1 MEEGGLTLFDWI
13 VITVVGLSGLLALFR
28 GFIREVLSLMTWL
41 IAAFVTIHYYDNV
54 KAALSPFITHKL
66 ALTGL
71 STVGLFVL
79 LLVVLSILNAFIM
92 RFLQAGGDIS
102 ILDSILGMCF
112 GVVRGL
118 FILSLAY
125 VMFAVVMPKED
136 FPDMVKDAR
145 TLPLVEY
152 SAGVLQSL
160 APGYMKE
167 LGRASEEARKEGER
181 MAHEKAREELERSR
195 QAPAGTG
202 ASEERSMQLQQLL
215 DRLQPEGNGSATQA
229 PEENR

>member
-41 IAAFVTIHYYDNV
+41 IAAFVTINYYDNV
-54 KAALSPFITHKL
+54 RDALAPHISHKM
-66 ALTGL
+66 ALLGL

-79 LLVVLSILNAFIM
+79 LLVVLSIINSFIM

-102 ILDSILGMCF
+102 ILDSALGMCF

-118 FILSLAY
+118 FIFALAY
-125 VMFAVVMPKED
+125 VMFSVVMPKDE
-136 FPDMVKDAR
+136 FPDMVRNAR

-152 SAGVLQSL
+152 SAGILQAI
-160 APGYMKE
+160 APDKMKE
-167 LGRASEEARKEGER
+167 LGEVTEQAQEQGEEMAR
-181 MAHEKAREELERSR
+181 EKAEDEVRRLRQENGAEYDEEKRMELERLLESLQR
-195 QAPAGTG
+195 EDSGAPV
-202 ASEERSMQLQQLL
+202 Q
-215 DRLQPEGNGSATQA
+215 
-229 PEENR
+229 ENL